1 MDVHLLVYD
10 LSRGLARQMSAALLG
25 FQLDAIY
32 HTSIELNGREY
43 VYDGGI
49 IAITPGSSHLGQAMQ
64 KIHLGATNLPMEVIE
79 EYLDSIRPI
88 FTLEAYDLF
97 HHNCNNFTDSFSNFL
112 VGKGIPGH
120 ITSMPQAVMDS
131 PMGRM
136 MLPQLTQG
144 VNAGRSGGSILGLE
158 QSAKAPAPNGTG
170 STKNRV
176 KIVTGQD
183 ELSRLLN
190 GAEKS
195 CAVIFFTSATCSP
208 CKVLYP
214 VYDQLVEEYGDKVTF
229 IKVDISQPQTT
240 LIAQQF
246 SIRATPTFVTFLK
259 GEEENRW
266 SGADQASLRGN
277 VQLLVQMAHPVHPH
291 EKLRLPS
298 FSDPNV
304 KSVLF
309 SRIPPMAKLA
319 VKMGEGLTKR
329 AEVQALTRFVESR
342 NTIGP
347 QDAIIPDMSQ
357 LSSLV
362 QDSVAQL
369 PAEIL
374 FTIVDLFRCALVDP
388 RVSGYFAEETEHQ
401 TVRSILEFANEQ
413 TDCPYALRLVTLQLG
428 CNLFSTPLFPD
439 EILRHTALRTPIIQ
453 LISSS
458 FLDDSHNNVR
468 VAASSLLFN
477 LALADRRSRGKDS
490 KANLPEGDQVEL
502 AASVVEAI
510 GQEEESVEAL
520 QGMLSALGHLVY
532 GTDQKGELADLLR
545 ALDAQGTISA
555 KRKNFPKEKLVA
567 EVADELLG
575 KGLGRP

>member
-1 MDVHLLVYD
+1 
-10 LSRGLARQMSAALLG
+10 
-25 FQLDAIY
+25 
-32 HTSIELNGREY
+32 
-43 VYDGGI
+43 
-49 IAITPGSSHLGQAMQ
+49 
-64 KIHLGATNLPMEVIE
+64 
-79 EYLDSIRPI
+79 
-88 FTLEAYDLF
+88 
-97 HHNCNNFTDSFSNFL
+97 
-112 VGKGIPGH
+112 
-120 ITSMPQAVMDS
+120 MDS

-136 MLPQLTQG
+136 MMPQLTQG
-144 VNAGRSGGSILGLE
+144 INAGRSNGSILGLE
-158 QSAKAPAPNGTG
+158 QSAKAPAPNGSG
-170 STKNRV
+170 PAKNRV
-176 KIVTGQD
+176 RIVTGQD
-183 ELSRLLN
+183 ELSRLLD
-190 GAEKS
+190 GAKQS
-195 CAVIFFTSATCSP
+195 CAVVFFTSATCPP

-214 VYDQLVEEYGDKVTF
+214 VYDQLAEEYGDKATL
-229 IKVDISQPQTT
+229 IKVDISQPQATF
-240 LIAQQF
+240 IAQQF
-246 SIRATPTFVTFLK
+246 SVRATPTFVTFLK

-266 SGADQASLRGN
+266 SGADQVSLRGN

-298 FSDPNV
+298 FSNPNV

-309 SRIPPMAKLA
+309 PKVPPMAKLA
-319 VKMGEGLTKR
+319 VKMGEGLAKKP
-329 AEVQALTRFVESR
+329 EVQALTHFIELR
-342 NTIGP
+342 NTVGP
-347 QDAIIPDMSQ
+347 EDALIPDMSQ
-357 LSSLV
+357 LSGLV

-388 RVSGYFAEETEHQ
+388 RISGYFAEEKEHK
-401 TVRSILEFANEQ
+401 TVRSILEFVNEK

-428 CNLFSTPLFPD
+428 CNLFSSPLFP
-439 EILRHTALRTPIIQ
+439 EEMLRNTALRTPIIQ

-477 LALADRRSRGKDS
+477 LALADRQSRDKDP

-510 GQEEESVEAL
+510 GQEEKSVEAL

-532 GTDQKGELADLLR
+532 GTDLEGELADLLR

-555 KRKNFPKEKLVA
+555 KRKTFPKEKLVA